1 MRENIFEEL
10 KKSYS
15 PIELDVRGENAH
27 DVAVKFLTK
36 LQTQV
41 PEEDER
47 KKLMSAWIRSIRDND
62 YKIFRRALR
71 RYRKRRDEE

>member
-1 MRENIFEEL
+1 MSGRIFDEL
-10 KKSYS
+10 KESFLPS
-15 PIELDVRGENAH
+15 NLDVRGENAH
-27 DVAVKFLTK
+27 GVAVKFLTK

-47 KKLMSAWIRSIRDND
+47 KKLMSAWVRSVQNND

-71 RYRKRRDEE
+71 RYKKRREAE

>member
-1 MRENIFEEL
+1 MSGRIFDEL
-10 KKSYS
+10 QKSFLPS
-15 PIELDVRGENAH
+15 NLDVRGENAH
-27 DVAVKFLTK
+27 AVAVKFLTK

-41 PEEDER
+41 PEKDER

-71 RYRKRRDEE
+71 GYQKRRDEE